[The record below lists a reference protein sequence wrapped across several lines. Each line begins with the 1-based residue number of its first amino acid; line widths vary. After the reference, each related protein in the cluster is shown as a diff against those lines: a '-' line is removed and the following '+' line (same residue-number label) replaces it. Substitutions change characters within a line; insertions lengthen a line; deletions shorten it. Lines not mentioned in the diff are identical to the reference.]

1 MNKLLPTFLFLVFV
15 TWASTSNTQDNWTA
29 DQKQIIAANNG
40 YIEAILAADLDL
52 LMTFYTADATLM
64 PPLASPVKGKVA
76 VRVYWSEG
84 LNQVTVNKAVSE
96 LDEILVFGNWAYSR
110 GRYTGISRPVD
121 GGPEYEDRLSFSG
134 MWHRESDGS
143 WKIARDMWNNSAS
156 GE

>member
-1 MNKLLPTFLFLVFV
+1 MNKLHLIILFLIFS

-52 LMTFYTADATLM
+52 LMTFYTEDATLM
-64 PPLASPVKGKVA
+64 PPLASPVEGKIA
-76 VRVYWSEG
+76 VRVSWSEG
-84 LNQVTVNKAVSE
+84 FNQVTVIKAVSE
-96 LDEILVFGNWAYSR
+96 LDEIMVFGDWAYSR
-110 GRYTGISRPVD
+110 GRYKGISRPVD
-121 GGPEYEDRLSFSG
+121 GGPEYEEGLNFSG

-143 WKIARDMWNNSAS
+143 WKIARDMWNSSTS